1 MYVTNVLK
9 KEYKMVSKNIQTA
22 ICVVCHDDFIKR
34 IRNKG
39 GRHAPGIRRS
49 DCKICSKKCSRDW
62 CYISSELLSKKRR
75 MEAKRKKADMAIKI
89 AKTAIKAFI

>member
-1 MYVTNVLK
+1 
-9 KEYKMVSKNIQTA
+9 MVSKNIQTA

-49 DCKICSKKCSRDW
+49 DCKTCSKECSREW
-62 CYISSELLSKKRR
+62 AYISSEISSKQRR
-75 MEAKRKKADMAIKI
+75 AEAKRNKANQAIQ
-89 AKTAIKAFI
+89 AIKAFI